1 MNLRSQ
7 SSNVLS
13 PDKPLVDNFIYLRTV
28 YFVPEDEKIHTTPAT
43 EIRRLLLSK
52 LNYVLAT
59 PFTYDVHLAHCY
71 FLS

>member
-1 MNLRSQ
+1 MNPRSQ

-28 YFVPEDEKIHTTPAT
+28 YFVPEDDKIHTTPTT
-43 EIRRLLLSK
+43 EIRTLLLCK
-52 LNYVLAT
+52 LNYVLPT

-71 FLS
+71 FLF